1 MRQRQTLETA
11 VRPAPSRRLNLLWLM
26 VVAMLTACDPATAP
40 NDTIMLVRLDVGV
53 QTVLIDRDGG
63 PRSAATIPATGTV
76 QARTML
82 IVATF
87 HRGNGTPIGLDP
99 ELYELVL
106 TPTDPERLT
115 FTRTEAFRG
124 NLFRVSA
131 GEAQVA
137 VTVVQVES
145 GSIVFGPHNL
155 TIN

>member
-1 MRQRQTLETA
+1 MRQRKI
-11 VRPAPSRRLNLLWLM
+11 PMPDSSRRPILLWLTA
-26 VVAMLTACDPATAP
+26 VAMLTACDPATAP

-99 ELYELVL
+99 ELYEIVL

-124 NLFRVSA
+124 NLFRISA
-131 GEAQVA
+131 GDTQVLVTA
-137 VTVVQVES
+137 VHVAS
-145 GSIVFGPHNL
+145 GSVVFGPHNL